1 MPETQQTAGELFRAG
16 NLDGAIAA
24 YRTVV
29 QAQPIL
35 GASPAIAPARL
46 RLARALAAK
55 GDAAGAKEQL
65 DALNTQWKDADTD
78 FPWRKQARGDR
89 Q

>member
-1 MPETQQTAGELFRAG
+1 MVAPVIRIHSAR
-16 NLDGAIAA
+16 AIAA

-35 GASPAIAPARL
+35 GANPAIAPARL
-46 RLARALAAK
+46 YLGRALAKK

-65 DALNTQWKDADTD
+65 DALTAQWKDADSD
-78 FPWRKQARGDR
+78 FPWRLQARKPS
-89 Q
+89 